1 MIEIKSGKMEK
12 GLQKVLYKEIVFLFW
27 FNLDCMFAEHHKK
40 SFVPAFFKV
49 TIDHL
54 FVKP

>member
-1 MIEIKSGKMEK
+1 MEK
-12 GLQKVLYKEIVFLFW
+12 GLQKVLYKETVFLFW
-27 FNLDCMFAEHHKK
+27 FNLACMFAEHHEK

-54 FVKP
+54 LVKP